1 MGQQQHKQRHGQQTA
16 AQAAGGRV
24 LRLGECTAAAFV
36 QVILHLFASNVDGG
50 GTSCACVFVGCVE
63 VHR

>member
-1 MGQQQHKQRHGQQTA
+1 MGRQQHKQRHRQQAT

-36 QVILHLFASNVDGG
+36 QVSLHLFASNVDDDRNLMCLSAVWRFIG
-50 GTSCACVFVGCVE
+50 
-63 VHR
+63 R